1 VKIVIMIS
9 MAHKEFKSAIYLKEL
24 LFSELAPCIS
34 QIIVV
39 NNENDGILKRISGIK
54 KKQSVLSIIHNNILG
69 LHQKP
74 SIKEMILSFTDH
86 LFCCTQSFVL
96 KFYPNFWNF
105 KYNFQDRR
113 YFRIGRMLRYLDES
127 SISYTITDTLNSKK
141 TEDILKSIAPD
152 FIVLA
157 GTGVVKKNI
166 IEQASKAVLNCHSS
180 ILPGYRGINSEHF
193 ALFEGRPELL
203 GHTVHKVTKEI
214 DAGEIYLV
222 KSINYDQ
229 AMDNEFSLR
238 YKNICQGVTS
248 LIKVIE
254 NFDQT
259 IPFKNAT
266 SESVYKNN
274 TSFFMTYKLMKKL
287 NDKIK

>member
-1 VKIVIMIS
+1 VKIVVIIS
-9 MAHKEFKSAIYLKEL
+9 KAHKEFKSAIYLKEL
-24 LFSELAPCIS
+24 LFSELAPEIS
-34 QIIVV
+34 QIIIVDRKK
-39 NNENDGILKRISGIK
+39 DGLLKRISEIK
-54 KKQSVLSIIHNNILG
+54 KKQSVLSILHNNILG
-69 LHQKP
+69 LHQRP
-74 SIKEMILSFTDH
+74 SIKEMILSFNDH

-105 KYNFQDRR
+105 KYRFQDRR
-113 YFRIGRMLRYLDES
+113 YFRVGRVLRYLDES

-141 TEDILKSIAPD
+141 TEDLLKSITPE

-166 IEQASKAVLNCHSS
+166 IEQASKAVVNCHSS

-193 ALFEGRPELL
+193 ALLEGRPELL

-222 KSINYDQ
+222 KSINYDRT
-229 AMDNEFSLR
+229 MDNEFSLR

-248 LIKVIE
+248 LIKVIK

-259 IPFKNAT
+259 IPLNNDT
-266 SESVYKNN
+266 SESVYKNK
-274 TSFFMTYKLMKKL
+274 TSFLTTYKLMTKL
-287 NDKIK
+287 ND